1 MAFGTDG
8 TDGPTDAAGAM
19 VDGGTVERGE
29 AAGLDPEAM
38 LEENDSYAFLK
49 ASGDLVM
56 TGPTGTNVND
66 VMIVFNEGPVIDG

>member
-1 MAFGTDG
+1 
-8 TDGPTDAAGAM
+8 
-19 VDGGTVERGE
+19 VERGE